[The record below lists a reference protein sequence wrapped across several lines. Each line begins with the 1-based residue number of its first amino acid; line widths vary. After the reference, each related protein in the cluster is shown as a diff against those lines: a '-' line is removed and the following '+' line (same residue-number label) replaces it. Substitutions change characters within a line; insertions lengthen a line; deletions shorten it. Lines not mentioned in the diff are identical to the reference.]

1 MNKYLIVDLGT
12 GNSRV
17 ALVNE
22 IGELIDISSF
32 ENKYYKDQ
40 SYDDAQYFS
49 PNYWQRQVM
58 NSIKEIISKHPG
70 IHIDAIKCSYR

>member
-1 MNKYLIVDLGT
+1 MNKYLIIDVGT

-22 IGELIDISSF
+22 TGELIDISSF

-49 PNYWQRQVM
+49 PN
-58 NSIKEIISKHPG
+58 
-70 IHIDAIKCSYR
+70 